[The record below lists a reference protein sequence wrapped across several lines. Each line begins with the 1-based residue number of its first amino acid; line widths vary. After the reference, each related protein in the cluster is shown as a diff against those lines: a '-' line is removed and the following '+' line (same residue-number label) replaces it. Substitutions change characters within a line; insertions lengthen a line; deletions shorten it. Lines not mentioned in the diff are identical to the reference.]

1 MQMSGPRLS
10 TNLPN
15 SSVDSPICDDAMLLK
30 PHWRLRHLLLAPHR
44 LAFFMAAVML
54 AASALWWAALL
65 LARALQWPVNPVV
78 SAGLGHALLMSLGA
92 MPLFFCGFLYTAGPK
107 WLKLPAVSAR
117 SLLPALTTLM
127 MGWALAWVGL
137 HWQLQL
143 AAAGMGLVALGWIAL
158 SLRFAHMVWCSRVSD
173 KLHTTVASVA
183 CLIGAA
189 VMLWVTLSLVLN
201 STPMLRTGIQLGI
214 WWFLAPV
221 FAVVSHRMV
230 PFFSA
235 TLIKTLDAW
244 RPNWVLAVMLGTL
257 LFEGLVSVADLWWW
271 PVPSALRWLQV
282 GVEAPLAL
290 LMLGLA
296 LRWGFIQ
303 SLKIRLLAMLHG
315 GFVWLG
321 LALALNAISHGLM
334 AASGDTLSLGLAPL
348 HAMTMG
354 YLGCTMFAMVTRI
367 SSGHGGRKE
376 SADNTAWSLYWVLQ
390 TAVALRASAAI
401 FGAYSQAL
409 TLAAV
414 AAWCVVMVGWA
425 VRYGGWFGT
434 PRPDGRDG

>member
-1 MQMSGPRLS
+1 MTPR
-10 TNLPN
+10 
-15 SSVDSPICDDAMLLK
+15 
-30 PHWRLRHLLLAPHR
+30 WRFNHLLLAPHR

-54 AASALWWAALL
+54 ATSAIWWAALL
-65 LARALQWPVNPVV
+65 LARALQWPLSAVV
-78 SAGLGHALLMSLGA
+78 PAPLMHALLMSLGF
-92 MPLFFCGFLYTAGPK
+92 MPLFFVGFLYTAGPK
-107 WLKLPAVSAR
+107 WLKLTAVSAR
-117 SLLPALTTLM
+117 SLLPALATLM
-127 MGWALAWVGL
+127 AGWALAWIGL

-143 AAAGMGLVALGWIAL
+143 AAFGLGLVALAWSAL
-158 SLRFAHMVWCSRVSD
+158 SLRFARMVRRSRVSD
-173 KLHTTVASVA
+173 KTHTTLASAA
-183 CLIGAA
+183 CLIGAG
-189 VMLWVTLSLVLN
+189 VMWWVTLSLVFDATTL
-201 STPMLRTGIQLGI
+201 LRTGLQMGI

-221 FAVVSHRMV
+221 FVVVSHRMV

-235 TLIKTLDAW
+235 SLIEKLDAW
-244 RPNWVLAVMLGTL
+244 RPNWVLTVMLGTA

-271 PVPSALRWLQV
+271 PLPAALRWLQV
-282 GVEAPLAL
+282 GMEAPLAL

-321 LALALNAISHGLM
+321 MALALNAVSHGLM
-334 AASGDTLSLGLAPL
+334 ASSGDTVSLGLAPL

-376 SADNTAWSLYWVLQ
+376 SADNLVWWLYRVLQ
-390 TAVALRASAAI
+390 VAVVLRVSAAMLD
-401 FGAYSQAL
+401 AYSPAL

-414 AAWCVVMVGWA
+414 AAWCVAMLGWA
-425 VRYGGWFGT
+425 LRYGDWFGT

>member
-1 MQMSGPRLS
+1 M
-10 TNLPN
+10 T
-15 SSVDSPICDDAMLLK
+15 
-30 PHWRLRHLLLAPHR
+30 PHWRFSHLLLAPHR
-44 LAFFMAAVML
+44 LAFFMGAVML
-54 AASALWWAALL
+54 GTSALWWTGLL

-78 SAGLGHALLMSLGA
+78 PANLIHGLLMSLA
-92 MPLFFCGFLYTAGPK
+92 YMPLFFCGFLYTAGPK

-127 MGWALAWVGL
+127 TGWAVAWIGM
-137 HWQLQL
+137 HGQLQM
-143 AAAGMGLVALGWIAL
+143 AALGMGLVALGWTAL
-158 SLRFAHMVWCSRVSD
+158 SLRFARKVWCSRVSD
-173 KLHTTVASVA
+173 KTHTALASAA
-183 CLIGAA
+183 CLVGAGVMFGLA
-189 VMLWVTLSLVLN
+189 VSLALN
-201 STPMLRTGIQLGI
+201 SMSLLRTFIQIGI

-221 FAVVSHRMV
+221 FVVMSHRMV

-235 TLIKTLDAW
+235 SLIERLDAW
-244 RPNWVLAVMLGTL
+244 RPNWVLMVMLGAL

-271 PVPSALRWLQV
+271 PLPLALRWLEV
-282 GVEAPLAL
+282 GVEALLAL

-296 LRWGFIQ
+296 LCWGFIQ

-321 LALALNAISHGLM
+321 LALALNAVSHALM
-334 AASGDTLSLGLAPL
+334 AASGDTVSLGLAPL

-354 YLGCTMFAMVTRI
+354 YLGCTMYAMVTRI

-390 TAVALRASAAI
+390 AAVVLRVSAAMVE
-401 FGAYSQAL
+401 ASSQAL

-414 AAWCVVMVGWA
+414 AAWCVVMLGWT
-425 VRYGGWFGT
+425 VRYGFWFGT

>member
-1 MQMSGPRLS
+1 MRMSGPRLN

-15 SSVDSPICDDAMLLK
+15 SSVDRSIRHSAVLVT
-30 PHWRLRHLLLAPHR
+30 PHWRVRHLLLAPHR

-54 AASALWWAALL
+54 GASALWWVGIL
-65 LARALQWPVNPVV
+65 LARVLQWPVNPAVL
-78 SAGLGHALLMSLGA
+78 APLMHALLMSLGA
-92 MPLFFCGFLYTAGPK
+92 MPLFFSGFLYTAGPK
-107 WLKLPAVSAR
+107 WLKLPAVSAL
-117 SLLPALTTLM
+117 SLLPALATLM
-127 MGWALAWVGL
+127 MGWALAWIGM

-183 CLIGAA
+183 CLIGAV

-201 STPMLRTGIQLGI
+201 STLLLRAGIQLGI

-244 RPNWVLAVMLGTL
+244 RPNWVLVVMLGTL
-257 LFEGLVSVADLWWW
+257 LFEGLGSVADLWWW

-321 LALALNAISHGLM
+321 LALALNVISHGLM
-334 AASGDTLSLGLAPL
+334 AASGDTVSLGLAPL

-390 TAVALRASAAI
+390 AAVVLRVSAAI
-401 FGAYSQAL
+401 SGAYSQAL

-414 AAWCVVMVGWA
+414 AAWCVAMLGWA
-425 VRYGGWFGT
+425 VRYGVWFGT
-434 PRPDGRDG
+434 PRPDGRDR

>member
-1 MQMSGPRLS
+1 MRMTGPRLS
-10 TNLPN
+10 TNLTN
-15 SSVDSPICDDAMLLK
+15 SSADRLIGNGKEPVRPR
-30 PHWRLRHLLLAPHR
+30 WRLRNLLLSPHR

-65 LARALQWPVNPVV
+65 LGRAVQWPLSPVV
-78 SAGLGHALLMSLGA
+78 PATLMHALLMGLGY
-92 MPLFFCGFLYTAGPK
+92 MPLFFVGFLFTAGPK

-117 SLLPALTTLM
+117 SLLPALGTLM
-127 MGWALAWVGL
+127 TGWAVAWVGL
-137 HWQLQL
+137 HWQLQM
-143 AAAGMGLVALGWIAL
+143 AAFGMGLVALGWTAL
-158 SLRFAHMVWCSRVSD
+158 ILRFARMVWCSRVSD
-173 KLHTTVASVA
+173 KTHTTLVSVA
-183 CLIGAA
+183 CLIGAGVMFGLA
-189 VMLWVTLSLVLN
+189 VSLALD
-201 STPMLRTGIQLGI
+201 STPLLRTGIQMGI

-221 FAVVSHRMV
+221 FAVVSHRMI

-235 TLIKTLDAW
+235 TLIETLDAW
-244 RPNWVLAVMLGTL
+244 RPNWVLTVMLGAL

-271 PVPSALRWLQV
+271 PLPQGLRWLQV
-282 GVEAPLAL
+282 WVEAPLAL

-321 LALALNAISHGLM
+321 VALGLSAVSHGLM
-334 AASGDTLSLGLAPL
+334 ATSGDTVSLGLAPL

-376 SADNTAWSLYWVLQ
+376 SADNLVWWLYWVLQ
-390 TAVALRASAAI
+390 AAVVLRVSAAI
-401 FGAYSQAL
+401 FGAYAQTL

-414 AAWCVVMVGWA
+414 VAWCVVMVGWA
-425 VRYGGWFGT
+425 VRYGDWFGT

>member
-1 MQMSGPRLS
+1 MRMNGPRLS
-10 TNLPN
+10 KNLPN
-15 SSVDSPICDDAMLLK
+15 SSVDRPIRDGAEQVT

-54 AASALWWAALL
+54 GTSALWWAGLL
-65 LARALQWPVNPVV
+65 LARVLQWPVNPAVP
-78 SAGLGHALLMSLGA
+78 APLMHALLMSLGT

-107 WLKLPAVSAR
+107 WLKLPAVTAR
-117 SLLPALTTLM
+117 SLLPALVTLLL
-127 MGWALAWVGL
+127 GWAVAWIGM

-143 AAAGMGLVALGWIAL
+143 AAAGMGLVALGWGAL
-158 SLRFAHMVWCSRVSD
+158 SLRFARMVGSSRVSD
-173 KLHTTVASVA
+173 KTHTTLVSAA
-183 CLIGAA
+183 CLMGAG
-189 VMLWVTLSLVLN
+189 VMLWVTFSLVLN
-201 STPMLRTGIQLGI
+201 SMPLLRTGIQLGI

-235 TLIKTLDAW
+235 SLIETLDAW

-257 LFEGLVSVADLWWW
+257 LIEGLVSVVDLWWW

-282 GVEAPLAL
+282 GVEAALAV

-321 LALALNAISHGLM
+321 MALVLNAISHGLM
-334 AASGDTLSLGLAPL
+334 AVSGDTVSLGLAPL

-367 SSGHGGRKE
+367 SSGHGGLKE
-376 SADNTAWSLYWVLQ
+376 SADNTAWWLYWVLQ
-390 TAVALRASAAI
+390 AAVVLRVSAAI
-401 FGAYSQAL
+401 SGAYSQAL

-414 AAWCVVMVGWA
+414 AAWCVAMVGWA

-434 PRPDGRDG
+434 PRPDGREG